1 MSDKIAALVDI
12 IESMTL
18 VLQNHNNDLITLQN
32 HLKEQADALNT
43 LNQVVFDAALK
54 IDSIEDRLSLI
65 EKSIDRLDEQIVLE
79 ALPKLK

>member
-1 MSDKIAALVDI
+1 MSDKMASLVDI

-18 VLQNHNNDLITLQN
+18 VLQNHNNDLVTLQN
-32 HLKEQADALNT
+32 HLKEQAEALNT